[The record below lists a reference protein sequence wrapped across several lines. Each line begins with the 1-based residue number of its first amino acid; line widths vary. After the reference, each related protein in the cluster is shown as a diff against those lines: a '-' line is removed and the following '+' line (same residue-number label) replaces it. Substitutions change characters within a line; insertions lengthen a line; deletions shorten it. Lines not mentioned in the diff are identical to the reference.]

1 MGALRLFPQ
10 PLGATGCRGSQPPAD
25 SFALSIFVTTS
36 LFDKLSLSEKQAV
49 TVYAKSSTVSSV
61 FMHQVPLFSNFSR
74 LSFSPPAFVLF
85 HVTIVLA
92 LFCISGS
99 FLFSLFIFLLP
110 SALLFFVGF
119 FGFFFTSLTCISFQ
133 FTSLSLFLCASSRL
147 RSLSFQLPVT
157 HTHIV
162 CNNLLPIALKCTQS
176 HRHVENAPGAPCATR
191 ARAHLLGKRQRGREA
206 NRTSSPSPFS
216 QV

>member
-1 MGALRLFPQ
+1 MQNPLLSSLCLCIKFP
-10 PLGATGCRGSQPPAD
+10 
-25 SFALSIFVTTS
+25 FF
-36 LFDKLSLSEKQAV
+36 
-49 TVYAKSSTVSSV
+49 
-61 FMHQVPLFSNFSR
+61 NFSL

-99 FLFSLFIFLLP
+99 FLFFRSSFLLP
-110 SALLFFVGF
+110 SALLFFVF
-119 FGFFFTSLTCISFQ
+119 CFFFTSLTCISFQ
-133 FTSLSLFLCASSRL
+133 FTSLSLFQFTSRSLLLCASSRL
-147 RSLSFQLPVT
+147 RSLSFQPPVT
-157 HTHIV
+157 HTRIL

-176 HRHVENAPGAPCATR
+176 HWHVEDTPSAPCATR